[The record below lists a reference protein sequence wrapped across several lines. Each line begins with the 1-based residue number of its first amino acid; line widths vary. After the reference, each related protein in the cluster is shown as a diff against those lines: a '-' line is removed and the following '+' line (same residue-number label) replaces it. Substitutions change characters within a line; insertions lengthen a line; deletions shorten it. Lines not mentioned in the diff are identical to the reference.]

1 MQNPNDQT
9 PKSSPHKRNKK
20 YHKPVASKKNID
32 KHGLFKYQQKN
43 TSSPADSSELS
54 SFIPKDKLSVLE
66 SKYWK
71 DSMANSE
78 YLESLSE
85 NARML
90 PDDDNEF
97 AEWIA
102 AIEERKSNLK
112 RS

>member
-1 MQNPNDQT
+1 M
-9 PKSSPHKRNKK
+9 SLI
-20 YHKPVASKKNID
+20 A
-32 KHGLFKYQQKN
+32 
-43 TSSPADSSELS
+43 
-54 SFIPKDKLSVLE
+54 KDKLALLQ
-66 SKYWK
+66 SKYLK
-71 DSMANSE
+71 DSMTNSE

-90 PDDDNEF
+90 PADNNEF